1 MKKALFV
8 LLFMATTGIVRAQ
21 QPATPPPPPLP
32 AKHADPDAV
41 IAVDGPDTTALK
53 DDKVFTAVEHEPEYP
68 GGMMKF
74 YQYIN
79 ENLKYPEKAK
89 DRSIAGRVIIG
100 FIVEKDGS
108 FSDIVINRGLSRE
121 CDAEAVR
128 LLKSTEK
135 WNPGVQN
142 GHIVRVM
149 YNVIITF
156 KIPG

>member
-1 MKKALFV
+1 MKNSFLILV
-8 LLFMATTGIVRAQ
+8 LLIAFITTHGQ
-21 QPATPPPPPLP
+21 QPTTPPPPPLP
-32 AKHADPDAV
+32 AKHADPDAAIV
-41 IAVDGPDTTALK
+41 VDGTDTTTSK
-53 DDKVFTAVEHEPEYP
+53 NDKIFTAVEHEPEYP

-74 YQYIN
+74 YQYIH

-89 DRSIAGRVIIG
+89 NSGIEGRVILG

-142 GHIVRVM
+142 GHLVRVM

-156 KIPG
+156 KTPE

>member
-1 MKKALFV
+1 MKKTLFV
-8 LLFMATTGIVRAQ
+8 LLFMATTGIVLAQ
-21 QPATPPPPPLP
+21 QQTTPPPPLP
-32 AKHADPDAV
+32 AKHADPDAAIV
-41 IAVDGPDTTALK
+41 VDGPDTTTLK

-74 YQYIN
+74 YQYVQ

-89 DRSIAGRVIIG
+89 DRGTEGRVILG

-108 FSDIVINRGLSRE
+108 FSDIVINSGLSRE

-156 KIPG
+156 KIPE

>member
-1 MKKALFV
+1 MKIFYICTV
-8 LLFMATTGIVRAQ
+8 LLIAFGKVYAQ

-32 AKHADPDAV
+32 AKHADPDASIV
-41 IAVDGPDTTALK
+41 VDGPDTTTLK
-53 DDKVFTAVEHEPEYP
+53 DNKVFTAVEHEPEYP

-74 YQYIN
+74 YQYIH
-79 ENLKYPEKAK
+79 ENLKYPPKAK
-89 DRSIAGRVIIG
+89 DRGIEGRVIIG